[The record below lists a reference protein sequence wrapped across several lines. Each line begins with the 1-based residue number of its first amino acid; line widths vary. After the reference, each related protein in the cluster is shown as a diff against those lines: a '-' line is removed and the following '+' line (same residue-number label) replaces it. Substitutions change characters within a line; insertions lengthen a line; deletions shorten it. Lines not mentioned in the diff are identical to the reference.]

1 MKVGMNMLAVG
12 GSIHPDNDLG
22 VLELAKTAGFDGVEI
37 PVFGGEIK
45 EYTALGRALDSIGL
59 LRTAVTIIPDEAH
72 SPVSPDPAS
81 RARARDRLHW
91 AIDCI
96 QAFGGTM
103 MVGPYYQ
110 PLGQFTGS
118 GPTDDELAHAAD
130 VLRDAAEYA
139 QKAGIGL
146 SIEPLNRFE
155 CYVLNTLEAAS
166 KLRARVGHPNFSFMY
181 DSFHANIEER
191 RPTVEVRRFGKE
203 ITHIHIS
210 ENDRGIPG
218 RGHIPWNDVFDAIKA
233 IGYDGWLTVEAFGRG
248 IPALA
253 AATRVWRDLFPDI
266 PTLFKESAA
275 MIRGHLARR

>member
-12 GSIHPDNDLG
+12 GTIHPDTDRK
-22 VLELAKTAGFDGVEI
+22 VLELAKTSGFDGVEI
-37 PVFGGEIK
+37 PIFGGEPK
-45 EYTALGRALDSIGL
+45 EYAALGKVLDSIGL
-59 LRTAVTIIPDEAH
+59 ERTSVTIIPDVEH
-72 SPVSPDPAS
+72 SPVNPDAK
-81 RARARDRLHW
+81 ARAKARDHLHW
-91 AIDCI
+91 AIDCTH
-96 QAFGGTM
+96 ALGGTM

-110 PLGQFTGS
+110 PLGVFS
-118 GPTDDELAHAAD
+118 GNAPTDDELKNAAD
-130 VLRDAAEYA
+130 VLREAADYA
-139 QKAGIGL
+139 QKAKVGL

-155 CYVLNTLEAAS
+155 CYMLNTMEAAS
-166 KLRARVGHPNFSFMY
+166 KLRARIAHPNLSYMY

-191 RPTVEVRRFGKE
+191 RPTVEVRKFGKE
-203 ITHIHIS
+203 ISHIHIS

-233 IGYDGWLTVEAFGRG
+233 TGYDGWLTVEAFGRG

-275 MIRGHLARR
+275 MIRGHLARK